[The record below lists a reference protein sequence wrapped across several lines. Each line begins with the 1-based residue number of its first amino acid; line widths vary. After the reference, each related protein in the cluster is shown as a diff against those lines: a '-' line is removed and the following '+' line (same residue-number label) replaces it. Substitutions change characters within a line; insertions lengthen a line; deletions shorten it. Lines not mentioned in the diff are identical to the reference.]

1 MDLHRVTT
9 DHCLDG
15 YCCRAG
21 SSIWSLRI
29 IVGELLVLA
38 GTGSPVPPESG
49 PNLADPDVSPDDLA
63 GKHVETGG
71 EVIATD
77 PVVIDVDDSTTN
89 TIPIENAPDMHVGQ
103 DGIMLVGY
111 AIALSWRYDWITYPY
126 NTWCWTQQS
135 SQASTGSNWYSRR
148 RRCGS
153 DGGFDDTP
161 LAGNS

>member
-77 PVVIDVDDSTTN
+77 PVVIDVDDSTT
-89 TIPIENAPDMHVGQ
+89 TQSPLRMRRTCTLARTVSCWWGTR
-103 DGIMLVGY
+103 
-111 AIALSWRYDWITYPY
+111 SRYPGGM
-126 NTWCWTQQS
+126 
-135 SQASTGSNWYSRR
+135 TGSPIRKHVVLDAAILSGLNRIELVLPTTTMR
-148 RRCGS
+148 E
-153 DGGFDDTP
+153 
-161 LAGNS
+161 